1 LASILVTGGCGFIGI
16 NLVEKLVHE
25 GHSVRVLDSNA
36 YSSDRPLPSSVEF
49 IEGSA
54 RDPDILGDAFKNIER
69 CVHLAGNSV
78 LRDPRGEKAGAVQ
91 VFMESVKPLFA
102 AAAEAGADIVYASS
116 AAVYGEP
123 NDIPI
128 REDAPLLPV
137 SAHGVEK
144 LALETCA
151 AQFAETTGL
160 ASLGLR
166 MFNVFGPGQNPAS
179 PYCGVVRKF
188 VDKLLHDEPVTL
200 YGDGSQT
207 RDFVFV
213 DDVTDS
219 ISRLVSTPLKGADVV
234 NICSGEE
241 VTVRTVISVLEQAF
255 NRRFEVRYEEA
266 DSTMVSVSVGDPTK
280 GRRKYGIKKFMSFS
294 EGANRMVDRVVV

>member
-1 LASILVTGGCGFIGI
+1 M
-16 NLVEKLVHE
+16 EKLVHE

-36 YSSDRPLPSSVEF
+36 YSSDRPLPSLVEF
-49 IEGSA
+49 VEGSA
-54 RDPDILGDAFKNIER
+54 SDPGILSDVFKHIDR

-78 LRDPRGEKAGAVQ
+78 LRNPREERAGAVQ

-102 AAAEAGADIVYASS
+102 AAAEAGADIIYASS
-116 AAVYGEP
+116 AAVYGET
-123 NDIPI
+123 DGIPI
-128 REDAPLLPV
+128 REGAPLLPV

-151 AQFAETTGL
+151 SQFAETTGL

-188 VDKLLHDEPVTL
+188 IDKLLHDKPVTL

-219 ISRLVSTPLKGADVV
+219 ISRLVSAPLKGADVV
-234 NICSGEE
+234 NVCSGEG
-241 VTVRTVISVLEQAF
+241 VTVRTVVSVLEQVF
-255 NRRFEVRYEEA
+255 NRQFEVRYEEA
-266 DSTMVSVSVGDPTK
+266 DSVMVSVSVGDPKK
-280 GRRKYGIKKFMSFS
+280 GRKKYGFKQFMPFS
-294 EGANRMVDRVVV
+294 EAVNHMAGRVTA

>member
-1 LASILVTGGCGFIGI
+1 MASILVTGGCGFIGI
-16 NLVEKLVHE
+16 NLVEKLIHE

-36 YSSDRPLPSSVEF
+36 YSSGLPLPPSVEL

-54 RDPDILGDAFKNIER
+54 SDPDILGRALKNVER
-69 CVHLAGNSV
+69 CVHLAGTSV
-78 LRDPRGEKAGAVQ
+78 LRDPRGEKAGGVQ
-91 VFMESVKPLFA
+91 EFMESVRPLFA
-102 AAAEAGADIVYASS
+102 AASAIGADIIYASS
-116 AAVYGEP
+116 AAVYGETE
-123 NDIPI
+123 NIPI
-128 REDAPLLPV
+128 SEDAPLLPV

-151 AQFAETTGL
+151 LHYAETVGL
-160 ASLGLR
+160 PSLGLR

-219 ISRLVSTPLKGADVV
+219 IARLVTMPLSEADVV

-241 VTVRTVISVLEQAF
+241 VTVRTVISVLEQVF

-266 DSTMVSVSVGDPTK
+266 DSTVVPVSVGDPTK
-280 GRRKYGIKKFMSFS
+280 GQQKYGFKKFIPFS
-294 EGANRMVDRVVV
+294 EAVNRMADGVMA

>member
-1 LASILVTGGCGFIGI
+1 
-16 NLVEKLVHE
+16 
-25 GHSVRVLDSNA
+25 
-36 YSSDRPLPSSVEF
+36 
-49 IEGSA
+49 
-54 RDPDILGDAFKNIER
+54 
-69 CVHLAGNSV
+69 
-78 LRDPRGEKAGAVQ
+78 
-91 VFMESVKPLFA
+91 MESVRPLFA
-102 AAAEAGADIVYASS
+102 AASAIGADIIYASS
-116 AAVYGEP
+116 AAVYGETE
-123 NDIPI
+123 NIPI
-128 REDAPLLPV
+128 SEDAPLLPV

-151 AQFAETTGL
+151 LHYAETVGL
-160 ASLGLR
+160 PSLGLR

-219 ISRLVSTPLKGADVV
+219 IARLVTMPLSEADVV

-241 VTVRTVISVLEQAF
+241 VTVRTVISVLEQVF

-266 DSTMVSVSVGDPTK
+266 DSTVVPVSVGDPTK
-280 GRRKYGIKKFMSFS
+280 GQQKYGFKKFIPFS
-294 EGANRMVDRVVV
+294 EAVNRMADGVMA